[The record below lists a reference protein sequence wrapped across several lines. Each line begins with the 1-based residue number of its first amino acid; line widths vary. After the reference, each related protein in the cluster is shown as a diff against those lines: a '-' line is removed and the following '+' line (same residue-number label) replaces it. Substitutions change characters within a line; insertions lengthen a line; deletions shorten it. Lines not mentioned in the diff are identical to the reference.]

1 MTNNDKENFWDL
13 SEYAKKPR
21 DIKYTQ
27 NTFSPKRISAIEITD
42 NLPEIER
49 DKDASET
56 LITRFVPPHSDS
68 TFEKKHVLFSYEP
81 ENPLIKSVTVFSD
94 KEDTSLFVEDNLFL
108 RERRAFLNRPAVE
121 KEYVPFYSYSP
132 RYSQLN
138 KSQLAWYIWWRDNLR
153 RGNYIKTDE
162 SYVLLYAY
170 ELAATDDNEDKD
182 KALNMLCSLLTRF
195 STNDL
200 RIVYKIM
207 IRDIICDFCLI
218 HSLRI
223 PIRKLAGVERQ
234 IILGS
239 FLPELLLDLSAQR
252 EESAPLIAAMSLYDY
267 RRSKCY
273 NEENAKIFKRGIE
286 GAVGAVLSNNEAFES
301 ITSFTRGVY
310 SAVTQERHPFSRMAN
325 IVNKNIKIEI
335 VYYELSTIKTAI
347 TDIVR
352 YSENKVRE
360 HLGIRSM
367 IHVLTVNPYARDVIN
382 AFFEENMPARKF
394 VDRRKKENRAP
405 TVEVN
410 EYDKLYDVPKVEIS
424 PERALQI
431 ELESWDTTKKLTEAF
446 GESDTDSTVSVEQ
459 SASDNIISEASIP
472 DPVQSTDDES
482 VYSQLSSRL
491 GAIASFINLCK
502 GSSIIDQRRFASS
515 RGMSCDEIADKINE
529 TAVEALGD
537 IILENDGEKYVII
550 EDYLFLFN

>member
-1 MTNNDKENFWDL
+1 
-13 SEYAKKPR
+13 
-21 DIKYTQ
+21 
-27 NTFSPKRISAIEITD
+27 
-42 NLPEIER
+42 
-49 DKDASET
+49 
-56 LITRFVPPHSDS
+56 
-68 TFEKKHVLFSYEP
+68 
-81 ENPLIKSVTVFSD
+81 
-94 KEDTSLFVEDNLFL
+94 
-108 RERRAFLNRPAVE
+108 
-121 KEYVPFYSYSP
+121 
-132 RYSQLN
+132 
-138 KSQLAWYIWWRDNLR
+138 
-153 RGNYIKTDE
+153 
-162 SYVLLYAY
+162 
-170 ELAATDDNEDKD
+170 
-182 KALNMLCSLLTRF
+182 
-195 STNDL
+195 
-200 RIVYKIM
+200 
-207 IRDIICDFCLI
+207 
-218 HSLRI
+218 
-223 PIRKLAGVERQ
+223 
-234 IILGS
+234 
-239 FLPELLLDLSAQR
+239 
-252 EESAPLIAAMSLYDY
+252 LYDY

-273 NEENAKIFKRGIE
+273 NEENAKIFKRGID

-502 GSSIIDQRRFASS
+502 GSSSIDQRRFASS

>member
-1 MTNNDKENFWDL
+1 MDITIDKSESSEN
-13 SEYAKKPR
+13 
-21 DIKYTQ
+21 
-27 NTFSPKRISAIEITD
+27 
-42 NLPEIER
+42 
-49 DKDASET
+49 KDTSET
-56 LITRFVPPHSDS
+56 LITRFIPPHSDS
-68 TFEKKHVLFSYEP
+68 TFEKKHILFSYEP

-94 KEDTSLFVEDNLFL
+94 KENSSLFIKDNLFI
-108 RERRAFLNRPAVE
+108 RERRAFLNRCAVE

-170 ELAATDDNEDKD
+170 ELAATEDGEDKED
-182 KALNMLCSLLTRF
+182 ALDMLCSLLTHF

-218 HSLRI
+218 HALRV
-223 PIRKLAGVERQ
+223 PIKKLAGVERQ
-234 IILGS
+234 VILGS
-239 FLPELLLDLSAQR
+239 FLPELLLDLSSERDA
-252 EESAPLIAAMSLYDY
+252 SAPLISAMSLYDY

-273 NEENAKIFKRGIE
+273 NESSAEIFKRGIE
-286 GAVGAVLSNNEAFES
+286 GAIGAVMSNDEAFES

-310 SAVTQERHPFSRMAN
+310 SAVTQERHPFNRMAN
-325 IVNKNIKIEI
+325 IVNKNVRIEI

-382 AFFEENMPARKF
+382 SFFEENMPARRF
-394 VDRRKKENRAP
+394 VDKRRKENRSE
-405 TVEVN
+405 TTKIN

-424 PERALQI
+424 PDRALQI

-446 GESDTDSTVSVEQ
+446 GESDI
-459 SASDNIISEASIP
+459 DNITPDKQTIPNNVISEPIVSEP
-472 DPVQSTDDES
+472 SSTLDDES
-482 VYSQLSSRL
+482 VFSQLSSRL

-502 GSSIIDQRRFASS
+502 GSSISDQRRFASS